1 MKLREIFQ
9 NTIKLHPNIDK
20 NDIKLA
26 LMHIYNI
33 ETYSDYILNLETSYR
48 RTNRLF
54 HIVKRLEK
62 GEPIQYILEYAFFYN
77 RNFIVRK
84 GVLIPRPE
92 TEELVNLVIKET
104 KERSLNVL
112 DIGTGS
118 GVIAITLA
126 EHTNHKV
133 FASDISRK
141 ALKIAKEN
149 DIQNLVTFFEG
160 DLLKPIISNN
170 ITIDVIVANLPYI
183 KLHEKVDS
191 KVKDYEPKVALFM
204 SKSNIYRR
212 LFNQTKELSVGE
224 KGLTMYLE
232 FGTDQGEELIGL
244 AREIFGNGVNVA
256 IIKDMQEKERILVLR
271 NLYAH

>member
-104 KERSLNVL
+104 KERTLNVL

-204 SKSNIYRR
+204 PKSNIYRR

-244 AREIFGNGVNVA
+244 AREIFGNDVNVA

-271 NLYAH
+271 NLYAN

>member
-77 RNFIVRK
+77 RNFKVRK

-204 SKSNIYRR
+204 PKSNIYRR

-244 AREIFGNGVNVA
+244 AREIFGNDVNVA

>member
-1 MKLREIFQ
+1 MKLRELFQ

-77 RNFIVRK
+77 RNFKVRK

-104 KERSLNVL
+104 KERTLNVL

-204 SKSNIYRR
+204 PKSNIYRR

-244 AREIFGNGVNVA
+244 AREIFGNDVNVA

>member
-77 RNFIVRK
+77 RNFKVRK

-118 GVIAITLA
+118 GVIAIILA

-204 SKSNIYRR
+204 PKSNIYRR

-244 AREIFGNGVNVA
+244 AREIFGNDVNVA

>member
-9 NTIKLHPNIDK
+9 NTIKLNPNIDK
-20 NDIKLA
+20 NNIKLA

-77 RNFIVRK
+77 RNFKVRK

-204 SKSNIYRR
+204 PKSNIYRR

-244 AREIFGNGVNVA
+244 AREIFGNDVNVA

>member
-204 SKSNIYRR
+204 PKSNIYRR

-244 AREIFGNGVNVA
+244 AREIFGNDVNVA

>member
-1 MKLREIFQ
+1 MKLRELFQ

-77 RNFIVRK
+77 RNFKVRK

-204 SKSNIYRR
+204 PKSNIYRR

-244 AREIFGNGVNVA
+244 AREIFGNDVNVA

>member
-9 NTIKLHPNIDK
+9 KTIKLHPNIDK

-48 RTNRLF
+48 RTNKLF
-54 HIVKRLEK
+54 YIIKRLEK
-62 GEPIQYILEYAFFYN
+62 GEPIQYILGSAFFYN
-77 RNFIVRK
+77 RNFKVRK

-104 KERSLNVL
+104 KEKSLNVL

-118 GVIAITLA
+118 GVIAITIA
-126 EHTNHKV
+126 EHTHHKV
-133 FASDISRK
+133 FASEISRK

-149 DIQNLVTFFEG
+149 DVQNLVTFYEG

-170 ITIDVIVANLPYI
+170 IKIDVIVANLPYI

-204 SKSNIYRR
+204 PKTNIYSR
-212 LFNQTKELSVGE
+212 LFKQTKELSVGE
-224 KGLTMYLE
+224 NGLTMYLE
-232 FGTDQGEELIGL
+232 FGTDQGEELKAL
-244 AREIFGNGVNVA
+244 SREIFGNDVNVA
-256 IIKDMQEKERILVLR
+256 IIKDMQDKERILVLR
-271 NLYAH
+271 NLYAN

>member
-1 MKLREIFQ
+1 MKLRELFQ

-77 RNFIVRK
+77 RNFKVRK

-104 KERSLNVL
+104 KERTLNVL

-183 KLHEKVDS
+183 KLHEKVDR

>member
-77 RNFIVRK
+77 RNFKVRK

-104 KERSLNVL
+104 KERTLNVL

-204 SKSNIYRR
+204 PKSNIYRR

-244 AREIFGNGVNVA
+244 AREIFGNDVNVA